1 MSSTTISR
9 WHERLQFKISVLLVA
24 LVTLV
29 MSAFCVYDAT
39 IKSEVLD
46 QGLNN
51 LILNVGDRA
60 SKALAL
66 ALWEFNQDQGVE
78 AIIAEMDDERVQSI
92 VLQDSYGEVFAAR
105 MRDTSGEVVDPDE
118 TLKAEIEADVEGIES
133 GVIVSKELIRS
144 TVLNVMHDDE
154 VIGLLM
160 VQVNEKQMVEDLKAF
175 YIERL
180 WQTLILVVITTA
192 VMLIACKYLLI
203 SPLLKL
209 THAAMELSEGDL
221 EIAFAVKS
229 RDEVGQL
236 GRALEVFRQNA
247 VEKEKLQ
254 EQRDFELIE
263 KEKQERENLRISEQR
278 QAAEER
284 LRVEQQEAASRE
296 LERSRDMQLRVD
308 ELLSTV
314 DSVASG
320 DLLAPITV
328 KGDDA
333 IGRIGERLEH
343 VFHQFAHSIQ
353 DIGTHASTLGAA
365 SESMTAVSETIAGSA
380 QNNSDKAIEVSE
392 ASDEISSGVDNV
404 AAAII
409 EMSAT
414 VKEIAKN
421 ADQATAVAKEANT
434 LTTDASN
441 LVSNLASSSAD
452 IGNVIKVITSIA
464 EQTNLLALNATIE
477 AARAGDAGKGFAV
490 VANEVK
496 ELAKETANATDD
508 ISDRIQ
514 TIQNDSGSVTQS
526 ISSISSIID
535 RINDLQ
541 STIAV
546 SVDEQALASSEISRI
561 VSHTATGSQSIASS
575 MNQIADSASESLT
588 GANMARE
595 ASKEMR
601 NMASE
606 LRALVSQFKV
616 DDSH

>member
-1 MSSTTISR
+1 MYSAAISR

-24 LVTLV
+24 LVTLA
-29 MSAFCVYDAT
+29 MGAFCVYDAT
-39 IKSEVLD
+39 NKSEALD
-46 QGLNN
+46 QGLND

-66 ALWEFNQDQGVE
+66 ALWEFNQAQGVE
-78 AIIAEMDDERVQSI
+78 AIIAEMDDERVQSL
-92 VLQDSYGEVFAAR
+92 VLRDSYGEVFAAR
-105 MRDTSGEVVDPDE
+105 MRDPSGEVVDPDE
-118 TLKAEIEADVEGIES
+118 KLRAIIDADVEGIES
-133 GVIVSKELIRS
+133 GVIVSSGLIRS
-144 TVLNVMHDDE
+144 TILNVMHDNE

-160 VQVNEKQMVEDLKAF
+160 VQVNEKQMVADLKAF

-203 SPLLKL
+203 SPLRKL
-209 THAAMELSEGDL
+209 THAAMKLSEGDL
-221 EIAFAVKS
+221 DIAFAVKS

-254 EQRDFELIE
+254 EQRDIELIE

-296 LERSRDMQLRVD
+296 LESSRDLQLRVD

-353 DIGTHASTLGAA
+353 NIGTHASTLGAA

-380 QNNSDKAIEVSE
+380 QNNSEQAIEVSE

-514 TIQNDSGSVTQS
+514 TIQNDSGSVTES

-606 LRALVSQFKV
+606 LRALVSQFRV